1 MITFTKF
8 TAPLGPLLLINSELG
23 LHRILFPDDTN
34 PKDHLAKL
42 FPNRITRET
51 TSGFSTVREQLT
63 LYFAGALK
71 YFNLNLDLK
80 TTPYFKRV
88 LDKVDSIPY
97 GNTASYAEIAA
108 QTGNPR
114 AVRAVGAANA
124 RNPIPIIIPCHRV
137 IASNGKLHG
146 YAGGLERKKY
156 LLKLE
161 GFL

>member
-8 TAPLGPLLLINSELG
+8 PTPIGPLLLINTEQG
-23 LHRILFPDDTN
+23 LHRIFFHDDKN
-34 PKDHLAKL
+34 PEDRLVNL
-42 FPNRITRET
+42 FPNKVIRET
-51 TSGFSTVREQLT
+51 SSGFSMILKQLA
-63 LYFAGALK
+63 LYFAGNLK
-71 YFNLNLDLK
+71 TFNLSLDLK

-88 LDKVDSIPY
+88 LDKVGDIPY
-97 GNTASYAEIAA
+97 GYTATYKEIAK

-124 RNPIPIIIPCHRV
+124 RNPIPIIIPCHRL

-146 YAGGLERKKY
+146 YAGGLKRKKY

-161 GFL
+161 GFF

>member
-8 TAPLGPLLLINSELG
+8 PTPLGSLLLINTEQG

-34 PKDHLAKL
+34 PKDRIVNL
-42 FPNRITRET
+42 FPNMVIRET
-51 TSGFSTVREQLT
+51 TSEFSTIREQLS
-63 LYFAGALK
+63 LYFAGVLK
-71 YFNLNLDLK
+71 TFKLNLDLK

-88 LDKVDSIPY
+88 LDKVGSIPY
-97 GNTASYAEIAA
+97 GKTATYGEIAEK
-108 QTGNPR
+108 TGNPR

-137 IASNGKLHG
+137 IASSGKLHG
-146 YAGGLERKKY
+146 YAGGLKRKKY